1 MPSSARTRSKNP
13 EARFFA
19 RRVRYNWCQELD
31 PRKYLGD
38 SRRHVAG
45 MTTRAKATEEQLA
58 TIVAMLEDQR
68 QRQELLMQRNE
79 ELAKEQRKYGKR
91 LAELDKLR
99 ESVRG
104 LAATLEE
111 QARVVEEPLAGG
123 DPKRTT
129 AAIRLPVPLKTEKTE
144 KKPLGPGVE
153 LRPDVEEFVPGHEG
167 SSEDPLEEHTRTRDA
182 RSHIATSD
190 GAGAQIIRPTPY
202 DGRTAWDAYKT
213 QFAMLAK
220 LNGWSD
226 AEKATYLAINLKR
239 PALTVLSNL
248 PEHHRRNYGALTA
261 ALDARFGVAHQ
272 RELHR
277 VQLRNR
283 RRRHDEGMPELA
295 ENVERLA
302 RLAYPRADAAMVE
315 VLAKDQFI
323 DALPQEDM
331 RLCLR
336 QMRPSSL
343 REALQHALE
352 LQSFMLAGQQSS
364 RPVRGTR
371 MDPHAPTAQD
381 LTKNGEEIL
390 KSMQECVTEMQ
401 ECAKGFE
408 GREDKRKEHYKPR
421 PKGSRD
427 SIVCWGCQ
435 QKGHICR
442 NCTNKPRGKPNPTRN
457 QNQGNDQ

>member
-19 RRVRYNWCQELD
+19 RRVRYNWCQEWD
-31 PRKYLGD
+31 PQKYLGD

-68 QRQELLMQRNE
+68 QRQELLMQLNE
-79 ELAKEQRKYGKR
+79 ELAEEQRKYGER

-104 LAATLEE
+104 LAETLEE

-144 KKPLGPGVE
+144 KPLGPGVE
-153 LRPDVEEFVPGHEG
+153 LRPDAEEFVPGHEG

-190 GAGAQIIRPTPY
+190 GAGARTIRPTPY
-202 DGRTAWDAYKT
+202 DGCTAWDAYKT
-213 QFAMLAK
+213 QFAMLAE

-226 AEKATYLAINLKR
+226 AEKAKYLAINLKG

-248 PEHHRRNYGALTA
+248 PEHHRRNFGALTA

-272 RELHR
+272 TELHR

-283 RRRHDEGMPELA
+283 RRRRDEGMPELA
-295 ENVERLA
+295 EDVEQLA

-331 RLCLR
+331 RLRLR

-343 REALQHALE
+343 REALKHALE
-352 LQSFMLAGQQSS
+352 LESFMLAGQQSS

-371 MDPHAPTAQD
+371 MDPQAPTAQD
-381 LTKNGEEIL
+381 LTKMVRRYL
-390 KSMQECVTEMQ
+390 K
-401 ECAKGFE
+401 A
-408 GREDKRKEHYKPR
+408 
-421 PKGSRD
+421 
-427 SIVCWGCQ
+427 
-435 QKGHICR
+435 CR
-442 NCTNKPRGKPNPTRN
+442 NA
-457 QNQGNDQ
+457 